1 MTPDNLLTAGH
12 SFLRLLAHTQTPVLV
27 GELTMHSL
35 ATLRSSGYQNTGLV
49 KLKLTEHLDTFPCEI
64 LDNGR
69 YGVANTLEILDLSGT
84 GISSLPED
92 FGSRLPRLKIAF
104 FSNCNFKEFPRV
116 LAECPRLEMV
126 AFRSNGMT
134 GWANDKNGGDDPESD
149 FPFPPRLRW
158 LILTEN
164 NLQSIPSSIGG
175 CTRLE
180 KCMLAGNGLA
190 DLPDAL
196 SKCRDLTLLRLA
208 ANKLKALPPWLPSM
222 PKLAFLSFAGNPC
235 AGQGVGEE
243 SAERATPSFRTSP
256 LPYVDW
262 DRIEFHQVL
271 GEGASGIISK
281 GTIRSEAAADN
292 TTGPSAGGDELTT
305 TNTYRD
311 PVAIK
316 IFRGALTSDGTP
328 YDEMA
333 ACLAAGQHDNLVRV
347 HGQIRW
353 NNGIGEDG
361 PYERIEEHLTS
372 KAFKGGLI
380 MELIPPRYRVLGLP
394 PSFDTCTRDCFNKDG
409 QNANKLSEKGVIKIL
424 VGVASAAA
432 HLHGLGIAH
441 GDLYAHNILV
451 SDGGKDTSGQYEEA
465 HAILSDFGAAT
476 MYESITDVPSTPDLE
491 KLEVL
496 AFGYLV
502 DDLLGLMEAPAGGVE
517 DDGCSTVSSTRHQ
530 LSRLYD
536 RCVVPA
542 VADRPTFAAIHE
554 ELERM

>member
-1 MTPDNLLTAGH
+1 
-12 SFLRLLAHTQTPVLV
+12 
-27 GELTMHSL
+27 MHSL
-35 ATLRSSGYQNTGLV
+35 ATLRAGGYQNTGLV

-64 LDNGR
+64 LDNER
-69 YGVANTLEILDLSGT
+69 HGVANTLEILDLSGT
-84 GISSLPED
+84 GISSLPVD

-104 FSNCNFKEFPRV
+104 FSNCKFKEFPRV

-134 GWANDKNGGDDPESD
+134 GWAKDQNGGDHPESD

-164 NLQSIPSSIGG
+164 TLQSIPSSIGG

-180 KCMLAGNGLA
+180 KCMLAGNALA

-196 SKCRDLTLLRLA
+196 AQCRNLTLLRLA
-208 ANKLKALPPWLPSM
+208 ANKLQVLPPWLPSM

-235 AGQGVGEE
+235 AGQGAGEE
-243 SAERATPSFRTSP
+243 TADGTAPGSCTSP

-262 DRIEFHQVL
+262 NRIEFHQVL

-281 GTIRSEAAADN
+281 GTIRSEA
-292 TTGPSAGGDELTT
+292 TTDSKTVSLAGGDELTT
-305 TNTYRD
+305 ANIHEK

-333 ACLAAGQHDNLVRV
+333 ACLAAGQHANLARV

-353 NNGIGEDG
+353 NNDIGEDG
-361 PYERIEEHLTS
+361 LDGRTEEHLTS

-380 MELIPPRYRVLGLP
+380 MELIPPKYRVLGLP
-394 PSFDTCTRDCFNKDG
+394 PSFDTCTRDCFVKDG
-409 QNANKLSEKGVIKIL
+409 QDANKLSEKDAVSIL
-424 VGVASAAA
+424 MGVASAAA
-432 HLHGLGIAH
+432 HLHGHGIAH

-451 SDGGKDTSGQYEEA
+451 SKGGKDTSGQFEET

-476 MYESITDVPSTPDLE
+476 MYGSSIDVPSTPSFE
-491 KLEVL
+491 RLEVL

-502 DDLLGLMEAPAGGVE
+502 DDLLGLMEAPAGEVE
-517 DDGCSTVSSTRHQ
+517 NDGCPTMHSARRQ
-530 LSRLYD
+530 LSHLFD

-542 VADRPTFAAIHE
+542 VVDRPTFAAIHE
-554 ELERM
+554 ELKRL